1 MTRNRLPGA
10 GTALLAIFLLTA
22 VGTMLFEPAAG
33 QGPALVP
40 TFEWDPDWPR
50 PLPEKWAVGP
60 MVGVAV
66 DDRDH
71 IWVIHRRSVLLED
84 QRYTAAAQDPPIAE
98 CCVPAPPILEF
109 DREGNLLSAWGGP
122 GAGYEWP
129 QREHGLHVDADGHV
143 WTAGNGPDD
152 AHVLKFTRDGTFVL
166 QIGRQGRSGGNG
178 DTRNLQ
184 RAADMKVDPAT
195 NELYVAD
202 GYGNRRVIVFDADTG
217 AFKRMWGGFGNPP
230 DASSAAAEDEPLDAT
245 GRGPDQFTNPPLQVT
260 AVHCVTVADDG
271 LVYVCDRDNRRI
283 QVFALDGTYRT
294 QLFINRA
301 APSRRSA
308 SRVAF
313 SPDAE
318 QRYLYVAD
326 FNSRVVVV
334 ERRSL
339 AILDAFGGEGGGP
352 GQFRGIHHLATDSS
366 GNLYVAESNPGSRV
380 QKFVYR
386 GLGPASGSVAN

>member
-1 MTRNRLPGA
+1 MSSSRHVLAAGVLLVLLAALAVGQGALERAAAARGQGA
-10 GTALLAIFLLTA
+10 GQVPRFEVDPGWPAI
-22 VGTMLFEPAAG
+22 
-33 QGPALVP
+33 
-40 TFEWDPDWPR
+40 PDT
-50 PLPEKWAVGP
+50 LNMGEVTS
-60 MVGVAV
+60 VAV
-66 DDRDH
+66 DRQDH
-71 IWVIHRRSVLLED
+71 VWILHR
-84 QRYTAAAQDPPIAE
+84 
-98 CCVPAPPILEF
+98 PASGPAVLEF
-109 DREGNLLSAWGGP
+109 DAAGRYLQGWGGP
-122 GAGYEWP
+122 GDGYEWP
-129 QREHGLHVDADGHV
+129 AIAHGIFVDHKDNVWVGGRSGEAPAD
-143 WTAGNGPDD
+143 DML
-152 AHVLKFTRDGTFVL
+152 LKFTANGTLLL
-166 QIGRQGRSGGNG
+166 QIGRRGASAGNA
-178 DTRNLQ
+178 DTANLHQ
-184 RAADMKVDPAT
+184 PADQFVHGAT
-195 NELYVAD
+195 NELLVAD

-230 DASSAAAEDEPLDAT
+230 DASPAAAEDEPLDAT

-260 AVHCVTVADDG
+260 AVHCVTVASDG

-334 ERRSL
+334 ERRTL
-339 AILDAFGGEGGGP
+339 AILDAFGSEGGGP

-386 GLGPASGSVAN
+386 GLGAPSGSVSN